1 MVDAS
6 ILEKLRQAALKR
18 SVKKQGYM
26 SFSQESLGSTQPVS
40 QASRWASEPIPLS
53 QIPASAQKISLVSR
67 SVGVVID
74 TVETG
79 SVTDTVIQSLTVM
92 HPILIEPLCS
102 VSASVQTDAPYPA
115 DIPPFEP
122 TDDVLLSSDIVLLL
136 SEILSVVSLYPKP
149 PSNEPTPPPRLTDDV
164 DEDAILELF
173 IRNDENPSPKVGFAG
188 DDISSDLHTPCA
200 FLEDSPPST
209 PQVEV
214 WETIIYTPS
223 EVSLGNQLEKQK
235 SSKRKMPT
243 SSGKLQRS
251 QVMPK
256 KQQVEKPMEP
266 LRRSSRINALPC
278 NPVESLLKRLKH
290 VVQFTPLSCKN

>member
-6 ILEKLRQAALKR
+6 ILEKLRRAALKR
-18 SVKKQGYM
+18 SVKKQGGYM

-40 QASRWASEPIPLS
+40 QGSRWSSEPISLS
-53 QIPASAQKISLVSR
+53 QIPVSAQKTSLVSR

-79 SVTDTVIQSLTVM
+79 IVTDAVIQSLTVM
-92 HPILIEPLCS
+92 PLISLEPLCS
-102 VSASVQTDAPYPA
+102 VSESVQTDAPYPA
-115 DIPPFEP
+115 DIPPLEP
-122 TDDVLLSSDIVLLL
+122 ADDVLLSSDIVLLL
-136 SEILSVVSLYPKP
+136 SEIHSIVSLYPQP

-173 IRNDENPSPKVGFAG
+173 IRNDEKPSPKVGFAR
-188 DDISSDLHTPCA
+188 DDIGSDLHT

-214 WETIIYTPS
+214 WETIIYLPS
-223 EVSLGNQLEKQK
+223 EVSFGKQSEKRK

-243 SSGKLQRS
+243 SSGKVQRCE
-251 QVMPK
+251 VKPK

-266 LRRSSRINALPC
+266 LRRSSRINAPPC

-290 VVQFTPLSCKN
+290 VVQFTPLSCIN